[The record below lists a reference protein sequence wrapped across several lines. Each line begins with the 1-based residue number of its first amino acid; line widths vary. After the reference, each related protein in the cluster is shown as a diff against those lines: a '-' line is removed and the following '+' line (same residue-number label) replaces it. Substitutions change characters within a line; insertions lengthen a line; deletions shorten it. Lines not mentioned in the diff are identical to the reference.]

1 MSATAVMTPR
11 ERAAAQA
18 YVRLLGA
25 VRAALAEPP
34 GADAPPPPVLL
45 SAPMAEADEALAAA
59 GLVGNEEALFGL
71 VTGLHRRRPSD
82 PMNPSDRSDPAAHRV
97 PRPARVTP
105 RGAGG

>member
-1 MSATAVMTPR
+1 MSGTAVMTSR

-18 YVRLLGA
+18 YLRLLGA

-59 GLVGNEEALFGL
+59 GLLGNEETLFGL
-71 VTGLHRRRPSD
+71 VTGLHGT
-82 PMNPSDRSDPAAHRV
+82 NPPGPAACRV

-105 RGAGG
+105 RGAGA

>member
-1 MSATAVMTPR
+1 MSATAVMTSR

-34 GADAPPPPVLL
+34 GDAAPPPVLL

-59 GLVGNEEALFGL
+59 GLAGNEEALFGL
-71 VTGLHRRRPSD
+71 VAGLHRTD
-82 PMNPSDRSDPAAHRV
+82 PPGAAAHRV
-97 PRPARVTP
+97 PRPARVRR
-105 RGAGG
+105 RGAGA

>member
-1 MSATAVMTPR
+1 MSGTAVMTSC

-18 YVRLLGA
+18 YLRLLGA

-59 GLVGNEEALFGL
+59 GLLGNEETLFGL
-71 VTGLHRRRPSD
+71 VTGLHRTD
-82 PMNPSDRSDPAAHRV
+82 PPGPAACRV
-97 PRPARVTP
+97 PGPARVTP
-105 RGAGG
+105 RGAGA

>member
-1 MSATAVMTPR
+1 MSATAVMTSR

-45 SAPMAEADEALAAA
+45 SAPMAEADEALSAA
-59 GLVGNEEALFGL
+59 GLVGNEMALFGL
-71 VTGLHRRRPSD
+71 VKGLHSRSPSEQLNPSD
-82 PMNPSDRSDPAAHRV
+82 PSDPSAHRG

-105 RGAGG
+105 RGAGA